1 MEETAKQDLVFLE
14 LRRKLQSGIL
24 FVRGDIARDGAD
36 VKVESKHDSL
46 LNIQTADG
54 SYQVNLTPGVS
65 LVETSCQKS
74 PGSSEHTSHFRLRL
88 RVEPESEAPC
98 SVIGRLRVNVTYSFQ
113 CQSCGSMVLQD
124 RAFGRVLPL
133 PNGNWN
139 ALVDDWCCHPDPFAN
154 RKLLP
159 RDGDCLLGDTFILLA
174 RDSSCEQ
181 TLTRQD
187 NSSQKASAEYVCVPQ
202 QKRVSKRVMLSCTS
216 CSAVLGEELSAEVL
230 KFYITEILV
239 KPGEDGGCDITR
251 LSLEPKS
258 DSIRQ
263 RFLEQTL
270 ASRLVELSS
279 AQSIFRF
286 SIQTPDGTAVI
297 LLWLLNTD
305 TLVASFPGE
314 SFISTGD
321 VHPREHQSCQAVQAV
336 KVLYVLCSDSKLKD
350 VVDVWEKDISV
361 HPLPLPQS
369 SCEELQK
376 LLMSSTFRLPAFLR
390 CMNSY
395 QVTY

>member
-1 MEETAKQDLVFLE
+1 MEETAKQDFVFLE
-14 LRRKLQSGIL
+14 LRRKLQSGLL
-24 FVRGDIARDGAD
+24 FISSDIARDAAD

-46 LNIQTADG
+46 LDIQTADG

-65 LVETSCQKS
+65 LVETSCQTS
-74 PGSSEHTSHFRLRL
+74 PGSSEHGSHFRLRL
-88 RVEPESEAPC
+88 QVEQESEAPC

-181 TLTRQD
+181 TLTREES
-187 NSSQKASAEYVCVPQ
+187 SSQKASAE
-202 QKRVSKRVMLSCTS
+202 KRVSKRVMLSCSS
-216 CSAVLGEELSAEVL
+216 CSAVLGEDVSAEVL
-230 KFYITEILV
+230 KLYITEILV
-239 KPGEDGGCDITR
+239 KPGEDGGCDISR

-286 SIQTPDGTAVI
+286 SIQTPDSTAVI

-321 VHPREHQSCQAVQAV
+321 VHHREHQSCQAVQAV

-395 QVTY
+395 QVAYMRM